1 MPKLAN
7 DFKEKKPST
16 KPGAGNSFANSIIS
30 NSAGEN
36 QSIRRK

>member
-7 DFKEKKPST
+7 DFNEKKPST
-16 KPGAGNSFANSIIS
+16 KPGPGKSFANNIIS

-36 QSIRRK
+36 QSNRRK